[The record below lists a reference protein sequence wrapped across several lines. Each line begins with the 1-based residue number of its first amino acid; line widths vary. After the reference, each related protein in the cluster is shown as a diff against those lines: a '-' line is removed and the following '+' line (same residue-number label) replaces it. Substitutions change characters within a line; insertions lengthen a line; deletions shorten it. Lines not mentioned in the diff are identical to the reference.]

1 LILAFA
7 VFDPVFLPAAL
18 CWWALK
24 NKKIIIIITTPGRNY
39 SMMGF
44 RSWLK
49 GAVVLEILLGLTW
62 SFGLAYVSEQTVAFA
77 YVFTLLNTLQGTFIF
92 VFHCVLNEK
101 VTRPSCR
108 PPAIFASQVYT
119 GWVKKVTC

>member
-1 LILAFA
+1 
-7 VFDPVFLPAAL
+7 
-18 CWWALK
+18 
-24 NKKIIIIITTPGRNY
+24 
-39 SMMGF
+39 MMGF